1 MPPSVRGWAWALCVG
16 LGAAA
21 SARAEPPEPPLCDAR
36 ALGEEARRDFE
47 AGLAALKRD
56 AHEAVPP
63 LRRALER
70 EPRAAVVRMA
80 LGSALAKVGRSEAAA
95 SEYAAFASACPE
107 HPRADQILRM
117 LADYVRVR
125 GQMLSEPEPAPE
137 LASAPASEEVT
148 PEQPA
153 RDAPASAPTPEEV
166 TPGQPARDVEPPAP
180 AGKALCDARRLPAP
194 VRARYE
200 AGERHLREARFAEAA
215 RELLGALELEPRAAA
230 AQLLLGA
237 TYARLGEPM
246 EGARAYASFLAA
258 CPAHPQA
265 PTVRKLLTE
274 YHGAH

>member
-1 MPPSVRGWAWALCVG
+1 MPPSVGGWARALCVG
-16 LGAAA
+16 LCAAA
-21 SARAEPPEPPLCDAR
+21 PARAEPPEPPLCDAR

-56 AHEAVPP
+56 AREAVPP

-95 SEYAAFASACPE
+95 GEYAAFVSACPE
-107 HPRADQILRM
+107 HPRAERILRL
-117 LADYVRVR
+117 LADYVRAR
-125 GQMLSEPEPAPE
+125 GQTASES
-137 LASAPASEEVT
+137 ASAAKPESASEEV
-148 PEQPA
+148 
-153 RDAPASAPTPEEV
+153 AP
-166 TPGQPARDVEPPAP
+166 GRPARDVEPP

-194 VRARYE
+194 ARARYE
-200 AGERHLREARFAEAA
+200 AGERHLKEARFAEAA
-215 RELLGALELEPRAAA
+215 RALLGALELEPRAAA
-230 AQLLLGA
+230 AQLLLGS
-237 TYARLGEPM
+237 TYARLGEPV

-274 YHGAH
+274 YRGAR